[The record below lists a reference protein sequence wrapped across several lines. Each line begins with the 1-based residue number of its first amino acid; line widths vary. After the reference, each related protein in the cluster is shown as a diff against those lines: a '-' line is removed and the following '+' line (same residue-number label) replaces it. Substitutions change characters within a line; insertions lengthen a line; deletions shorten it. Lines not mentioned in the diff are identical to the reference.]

1 MELQMWGA
9 VFRQLAIFLFTRR
22 GKRIAALI
30 GLVLLGFV
38 TALLIDSQMY
48 LSAAFSGLMTAA
60 ALFAFV
66 FQSIKRRRAE
76 RQRIRRA
83 AAEEIQRAATAQAR
97 TEKRGKAKSRVA
109 TAAKAARGT
118 ASSVAR
124 LARTGVTASRNRIR
138 KWRRKDE

>member
-1 MELQMWGA
+1 MWGA

-30 GLVLLGFV
+30 GIVLLGFV
-38 TALLIDSQMY
+38 SALLLDSQMY
-48 LSAAFSGLMTAA
+48 LSAAFSSLMTAA

-66 FQSIKRRRAE
+66 FQSIKRRRTE

-97 TEKRGKAKSRVA
+97 AEKRSETKSRVA
-109 TAAKAARGT
+109 KAAKAARGT
-118 ASSVAR
+118 ASGVAR
-124 LARTGVTASRNRIR
+124 LARTGVTASRNRIKR
-138 KWRRKDE
+138 WRRKED